1 MEYNSTVFFT
11 LDDFNFNYKIIT
23 LSDFEEIDNSL
34 DELIPNSLLFSPSDD
49 VVLSLFE
56 KIENLTN

>member
-23 LSDFEEIDNSL
+23 LSDFEEIDNNL
-34 DELIPNSLLFSPSDD
+34 EELFPNHLLFSPSDD

-56 KIENLTN
+56 KINEQTN